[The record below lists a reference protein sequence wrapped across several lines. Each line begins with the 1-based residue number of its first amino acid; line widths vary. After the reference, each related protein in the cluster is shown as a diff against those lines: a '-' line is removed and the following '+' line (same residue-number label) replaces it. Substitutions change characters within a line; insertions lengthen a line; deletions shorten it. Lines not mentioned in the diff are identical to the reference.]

1 MRINKA
7 KEVEKGDQSP
17 VSHTSSEKA
26 DTKSSASLP
35 SSKLN
40 ERDAEA
46 PTLSNDSIAKKL
58 ILSTPWIKII
68 MKICER
74 IDGSVTRFA
83 QAYEDVVDDGTP
95 RIRNIEGYKFD
106 DR

>member
-1 MRINKA
+1 MHINDIDKV

-26 DTKSSASLP
+26 DAKSSASLPSSKLNKRDVNSPTSLP

-46 PTLSNDSIAKKL
+46 PTLSNNSVAQEIDSVNTLGKNNHENL
-58 ILSTPWIKII
+58 R
-68 MKICER
+68 E
-74 IDGSVTRFA
+74 
-83 QAYEDVVDDGTP
+83 
-95 RIRNIEGYKFD
+95 N
-106 DR
+106 

>member
-1 MRINKA
+1 MHINKA

-26 DTKSSASLP
+26 DAKSSASLPSSKLNKRDVNSPTSLP

-46 PTLSNDSIAKKL
+46 PASEVIVAQDIDSVNTLGKNNHENL
-58 ILSTPWIKII
+58 R
-68 MKICER
+68 E
-74 IDGSVTRFA
+74 
-83 QAYEDVVDDGTP
+83 
-95 RIRNIEGYKFD
+95 N
-106 DR
+106 

>member
-1 MRINKA
+1 MHINDIDKV

-26 DTKSSASLP
+26 DAKSSASLP

-46 PTLSNDSIAKKL
+46 PALSSDSIAQ
-58 ILSTPWIKII
+58 
-68 MKICER
+68 E
-74 IDGSVTRFA
+74 IDSVNTLGKNNHENLR
-83 QAYEDVVDDGTP
+83 E
-95 RIRNIEGYKFD
+95 N
-106 DR
+106 

>member
-1 MRINKA
+1 MHINGIDKV

-26 DTKSSASLP
+26 DAKSSASLP

-46 PTLSNDSIAKKL
+46 PTLSNDSIAQ
-58 ILSTPWIKII
+58 
-68 MKICER
+68 E
-74 IDGSVTRFA
+74 IDSVNNLGKNNHENLR
-83 QAYEDVVDDGTP
+83 E
-95 RIRNIEGYKFD
+95 N
-106 DR
+106 